1 MRAMSA
7 RSGSADRDGD
17 NASAAGAFTPSGL
30 PTLSAEQFAAIRDL
44 TYQVCGIN
52 LPGGKEGLV
61 QSRLSRRLRKL
72 DMSGFDA
79 YLVLL
84 RSHAG
89 RTEMSNMIDA
99 LTTNKTSFFR
109 EPRHFEFM
117 AEHVLPAT
125 VGAGRPLRIWS
136 AGCSSGEE
144 PYSLSMLAQ
153 GAGRGRSHDMRI
165 LATDIASDIL
175 DNARAA
181 VYEAR
186 QLESVPEA
194 LRREHLELVEHGPPA
209 RYRVSAAVRAPVRF
223 ARLNLMGRWPMRGP
237 FDVIFCRNVMI
248 YFDKKTQEHL
258 VGRFEALLRPGG
270 YLFVGHS
277 ESLSGIQHR
286 LRFVQ
291 PAVYER

>member
-1 MRAMSA
+1 MSA
-7 RSGSADRDGD
+7 QPGFPELDAGD
-17 NASAAGAFTPSGL
+17 APAAGAFINTGL
-30 PTLSAEQFAAIRDL
+30 PTLSAEQFDEIREL
-44 TYQVCGIN
+44 TYQVCGIH
-52 LPGGKEGLV
+52 LPEGKEGLV
-61 QSRLSRRLRKL
+61 QSRLTRRLRQL
-72 DMSGFDA
+72 NLTGFDA

-84 RSHAG
+84 RSREG
-89 RTEMSNMIDA
+89 RAEMSNMIDA

-109 EPRHFEFM
+109 EPRHFEFL

-125 VGAGRPLRIWS
+125 LGAGRPLRIWS

-144 PYSLSMLAQ
+144 PYSLSMLTQ
-153 GAGRGRSHDMRI
+153 GAARGRRSDVRI

-175 DNARAA
+175 GDARSA
-181 VYEAR
+181 VYEDR
-186 QLESVPEA
+186 QIESVPEA
-194 LRREHLELVEHGPPA
+194 FKREHLELVEKGPPA
-209 RYRVSAAVRAPVRF
+209 RYRVREEVRASVRF
-223 ARLNLMGRWPMRGP
+223 ARLNLMGQWPMRGP

-277 ESLSGIQHR
+277 ESLSGIRHR

>member
-1 MRAMSA
+1 MLA
-7 RSGSADRDGD
+7 RRGPPDLDVADTP
-17 NASAAGAFTPSGL
+17 AAGAFMNAGL
-30 PTLSAEQFAAIRDL
+30 PTLSSAQFDDIRDL
-44 TYQVCGIN
+44 TYQVCGIH
-52 LPGGKEGLV
+52 LPAGKEGLV
-61 QSRLSRRLRKL
+61 QSRLARRLRQL
-72 DMSGFDA
+72 GLSGFDE
-79 YLVLL
+79 YLALL

-89 RTEMSNMIDA
+89 RAEMSNMIDA

-109 EPRHFEFM
+109 EPRHFEFL

-125 VGAGRPLRIWS
+125 LGAGRPLRIWS

-153 GAGRGRSHDMRI
+153 GAMRGRRSDVRI

-175 DNARAA
+175 GNARTA
-181 VYEAR
+181 VYEER
-186 QLESVPEA
+186 QVETVPEPF
-194 LRREHLELVEHGPPA
+194 RRDHLELVEQGPPA
-209 RYRVSAAVRAPVRF
+209 RFRVREGVRAAVRF
-223 ARLNLMGRWPMRGP
+223 ARLNLMGQWPMRGP

-277 ESLSGIQHR
+277 ESLSGIRHG